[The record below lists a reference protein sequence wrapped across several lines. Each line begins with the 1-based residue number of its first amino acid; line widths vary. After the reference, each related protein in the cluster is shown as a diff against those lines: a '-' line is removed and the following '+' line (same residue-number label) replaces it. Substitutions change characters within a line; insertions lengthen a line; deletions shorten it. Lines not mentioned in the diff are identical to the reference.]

1 MIEMK
6 CPQCDEKFVGD
17 RPSVVFSDRRIHM
30 EQRHIEA
37 PVESDTS
44 GRG

>member
-1 MIEMK
+1 MIELK
-6 CPQCDEKFVGD
+6 CNHCDEKFKGD
-17 RPSVVFSDRRIHM
+17 RPSTVFSDRRIHM
-30 EQRHIEA
+30 EQRHLEA